1 MSKNFPNLFT
11 PVTIG
16 KVEIRNRILSTG
28 HDTTLPTDGTVNDAL
43 IAYHAARAKGG
54 AGLIVVQVAAIHDSA
69 RYTTH
74 ILMATGDECI
84 PGYTK
89 LAETVHSHGAKIFAQ
104 LFHPGREILESQDGS
119 IPVAYA
125 PSASPSDRF
134 HCIPRALTKPL
145 IRTFVE
151 GYGAGARRIKAA
163 GIDGVE
169 IVASHGYLPAQFLN
183 PHVNV
188 REDEYG
194 GGFENRLRFLR
205 EVIAEVR
212 KSVGVYFVV
221 GLRISGDE
229 KDTEGLEE
237 ADSLKAII
245 ALAPDLDYVNVI
257 AGTSAT
263 LSAATHIVPPM
274 FIEGAYVA
282 PFAAAVKQALKQVG
296 DIPVLVAGRINQPQ
310 QAEAVIATGQADMC
324 GMTRAMICDPEMAG
338 KAAADRIDDIRACIG
353 CNQACIGHMQNG
365 FPISCI
371 QHPETGRELAYGRL
385 TRAGTP
391 RDVLV
396 VGGGP
401 GGMKA
406 ASVAARRGHRVT
418 LCEASLRLGGQA
430 LLAQTLPGRAEFG
443 GIVTNLSH
451 EVAQAGVG
459 VKLNTPVDRALVDRM
474 GPDAVIVATG
484 AKARW
489 PHNIEIGDAA
499 HVVDAWQVLRKE
511 VNPGASVVVADWRCD
526 WVGLGVAELLAES
539 GCHVRLA
546 VNGLHAGELIQT
558 YVRDMMVARC
568 HRLGVEIIPYAKLYG
583 ADANTV
589 FMQHSAS
596 GEPMMIDGVD
606 TLVLAQ
612 GSQSEDGLLADLDG
626 YDGVVRP
633 IGDCLSPR
641 TAEEAVLDGLRE
653 AWRL

>member
-1 MSKNFPNLFT
+1 MSKNFPNLFR
-11 PVTIG
+11 PITIG
-16 KVEIRNRILSTG
+16 KIEIRNRILSTG
-28 HDTTLPTDGTVNDAL
+28 HDTMLPTDGTVNDAL
-43 IAYHAARAKGG
+43 IAYHEARAKGG
-54 AGLIVVQVAAIHDSA
+54 AGLIVVQVAGVHDSA

-84 PGYTK
+84 PGYAR
-89 LAETVHSHGAKIFAQ
+89 LAETVHSHGARVFAQ
-104 LFHPGREILESQDGS
+104 LFHPGREILESHDGS
-119 IPVAYA
+119 IAVAYA
-125 PSASPSDRF
+125 PSATPSDRF
-134 HCIPRALTKPL
+134 RCMPRALSKQV
-145 IRTFVE
+145 IREIIE
-151 GYGAGARRIKAA
+151 GYGAGARRMKAA

-183 PHVNV
+183 THVNK
-188 REDEYG
+188 RGDEYG
-194 GGFENRLRFLR
+194 GSFENRLRFLV
-205 EVIAEVR
+205 EAVAEVR
-212 KSVGVYFVV
+212 KSVGDDFVI

-229 KDTEGLEE
+229 KDPEGLEE
-237 ADSLKAII
+237 ADSLKAIT
-245 ALAPDLDYVNVI
+245 ALAGQLDYVNVI
-257 AGTSAT
+257 AGSSAT
-263 LSAATHIVPPM
+263 LGSAVHIVPPM
-274 FIEGAYVA
+274 FVEGAYVA
-282 PFAAAVKQALKQVG
+282 PFAAAVKQAV

-310 QAEAVIATGQADMC
+310 QAETVIATGQADMC

-353 CNQACIGHMQNG
+353 CNQACIGHMQMG

-371 QHPETGRELAYGRL
+371 QHPETGRELTYGQMQ
-385 TRAGTP
+385 RAVNA

-396 VGGGP
+396 IGGGP

-418 LCEASLRLGGQA
+418 LCEASPRLGGQT

-443 GIVTNLSH
+443 GIVTNLAH
-451 EVAQAGVG
+451 EVAQAGVM
-459 VKLNTPVDRALVDRM
+459 VKLNSPVDRALVDRM
-474 GPDAVIVATG
+474 APDAVIVATG
-484 AKARW
+484 ASARW
-489 PHNIEIGDAA
+489 PGNIEIGEAA

-511 VNPGASVVVADWRCD
+511 VNPGASVVIADWRCD
-526 WVGLGVAELLAES
+526 WIGLGVAELLAES

-546 VNGLHAGELIQT
+546 VNGLHAGEMIQT

-583 ADANTV
+583 ADADTV
-589 FMQHSAS
+589 FLQHSAS
-596 GEPMMIDGVD
+596 GEPMMIEGVD

-612 GSQSEDGLLADLDG
+612 GSQSEDGLLDELEG
-626 YDGVVRP
+626 YGGIVRP

>member
-1 MSKNFPNLFT
+1 MSKNFPNLFR
-11 PVTIG
+11 PITIG
-16 KVEIRNRILSTG
+16 KIEIRNRILSTG
-28 HDTTLPTDGTVNDAL
+28 HDTMLPTDGTVNDAL
-43 IAYHAARAKGG
+43 IAYHEARAKGG
-54 AGLIVVQVAAIHDSA
+54 AGLIVVQVAGVHDSA

-84 PGYTK
+84 PGYAR
-89 LAETVHSHGAKIFAQ
+89 LAETVHSHGARVFAQ
-104 LFHPGREILESQDGS
+104 LFHPGREILESHDGS
-119 IPVAYA
+119 IAVAYA
-125 PSASPSDRF
+125 PSATPSDRF
-134 HCIPRALTKPL
+134 RCMPRALSKQV
-145 IRTFVE
+145 IREIIE
-151 GYGAGARRIKAA
+151 GYGAGARRMKAA

-183 PHVNV
+183 THVNK
-188 REDEYG
+188 RGDEYG
-194 GGFENRLRFLR
+194 GSFENRLRFLV
-205 EVIAEVR
+205 EAVAEVR
-212 KSVGVYFVV
+212 KSVGDDFVI

-229 KDTEGLEE
+229 KDPEGLEE
-237 ADSLKAII
+237 ADSLKAIT
-245 ALAPDLDYVNVI
+245 ALAGQLDYVNVI
-257 AGTSAT
+257 AGSSAT
-263 LSAATHIVPPM
+263 LGSAVHIVPPM
-274 FIEGAYVA
+274 FVEGAYVA
-282 PFAAAVKQALKQVG
+282 PFAAAVKQAV

-310 QAEAVIATGQADMC
+310 QAETVIATGQADMC

-353 CNQACIGHMQNG
+353 CNQACIGHFQQG

-371 QHPETGRELAYGRL
+371 QHPETGRELTYGQMQ
-385 TRAGTP
+385 RAVNA

-396 VGGGP
+396 IGGGP

-418 LCEASLRLGGQA
+418 LCEASPRLGGQT

-443 GIVTNLSH
+443 GIVTNLAH
-451 EVAQAGVG
+451 EVAQAGVM
-459 VKLNTPVDRALVDRM
+459 VKLNSPVDRALVDRM
-474 GPDAVIVATG
+474 APDAVIVATG
-484 AKARW
+484 ASARW
-489 PHNIEIGDAA
+489 PGNIEIGEAA

-511 VNPGASVVVADWRCD
+511 VNPGASVVIADWRCD
-526 WVGLGVAELLAES
+526 WIGLGVAELLAES

-546 VNGLHAGELIQT
+546 VNGLHAGEMIQT

-583 ADANTV
+583 ADADTV
-589 FMQHSAS
+589 FLQHSAS
-596 GEPMMIDGVD
+596 GEPMMIEGVD

-612 GSQSEDGLLADLDG
+612 GSQSEDRLLDELEG
-626 YDGVVRP
+626 YGGIVRP

>member
-1 MSKNFPNLFT
+1 MSKNFPNLFR
-11 PVTIG
+11 PITIG
-16 KVEIRNRILSTG
+16 KIEIRNRILSTG
-28 HDTTLPTDGTVNDAL
+28 HDTMLPTDGTVNDAL
-43 IAYHAARAKGG
+43 IAYHEARAKGG
-54 AGLIVVQVAAIHDSA
+54 AGLIVVQVAGVHDSA

-84 PGYTK
+84 PGYAR
-89 LAETVHSHGAKIFAQ
+89 LAETVHSHGARVFAQ
-104 LFHPGREILESQDGS
+104 LFHPGREILESHDGS
-119 IPVAYA
+119 IAVAYA
-125 PSASPSDRF
+125 PSATPSDRF
-134 HCIPRALTKPL
+134 RCMPRALSKQV
-145 IRTFVE
+145 IREIIE
-151 GYGAGARRIKAA
+151 GYGAGARRMKAA

-183 PHVNV
+183 THVNK
-188 REDEYG
+188 RGDEYG
-194 GGFENRLRFLR
+194 GSFENRLRFLV
-205 EVIAEVR
+205 EAVAEVR
-212 KSVGVYFVV
+212 KSVGDDFVI

-229 KDTEGLEE
+229 KDPEGLEE
-237 ADSLKAII
+237 ADSLKAIT
-245 ALAPDLDYVNVI
+245 ALAGQLDYVNVI
-257 AGTSAT
+257 AGSSAT
-263 LSAATHIVPPM
+263 LGSAVHIVPPM
-274 FIEGAYVA
+274 FVEGAYVA
-282 PFAAAVKQALKQVG
+282 PFAAAVKQAV

-310 QAEAVIATGQADMC
+310 QAETVIATGQADMC

-353 CNQACIGHMQNG
+353 CNQACIGHFQQG

-371 QHPETGRELAYGRL
+371 QHPETGRELTYGQMQ
-385 TRAGTP
+385 RAVNA

-396 VGGGP
+396 IGGGP

-418 LCEASLRLGGQA
+418 LCEASPRLGGQT

-443 GIVTNLSH
+443 GIVTNLAH
-451 EVAQAGVG
+451 EVAQAGVM
-459 VKLNTPVDRALVDRM
+459 VKLNSPVDRALVDRM
-474 GPDAVIVATG
+474 APDAVIVATG
-484 AKARW
+484 ASARW
-489 PHNIEIGDAA
+489 PGNIEIGEAA

-511 VNPGASVVVADWRCD
+511 VNPGASVVIADWRCD
-526 WVGLGVAELLAES
+526 WIGLGVAELLAES

-546 VNGLHAGELIQT
+546 VNGLHAGEMIQT

-583 ADANTV
+583 ADADTV
-589 FMQHSAS
+589 FLQHSAS
-596 GEPMMIDGVD
+596 GEPMMIEGVD

-612 GSQSEDGLLADLDG
+612 GSQSEDGLLDELEG
-626 YDGVVRP
+626 YGGIVRP

>member
-1 MSKNFPNLFT
+1 MSKNFPHLFT

-43 IAYHAARAKGG
+43 IAYHEARARGG
-54 AGLIVVQVAAIHDSA
+54 AGLIIVQVAGIHDSA

-89 LAETVHSHGAKIFAQ
+89 LADTVHSFGTKIFAQ

-134 HCIPRALTKPL
+134 HCLPRALRKAM
-145 IRTFVE
+145 IREFVE
-151 GYGAGARRIKAA
+151 GYGAAARRIKAA

-183 PHVNV
+183 ERVNV

-194 GGFENRLRFLR
+194 GSFENRVRFLR

-212 KSVGVYFVV
+212 KVVGTDFVI

-229 KDTEGLEE
+229 KDAEGLVET
-237 ADSLKAII
+237 DSLAAIKAV
-245 ALAPDLDYVNVI
+245 APSLDYVNVI

-263 LSAATHIVPPM
+263 LGGATHIVPPM

-282 PFAAAVKQALKQVG
+282 PFAATVKQAV
-296 DIPVLVAGRINQPQ
+296 DIPVLVAGRINQPH
-310 QAEAVIATGQADMC
+310 QAEAVIASGQADMC
-324 GMTRAMICDPEMAG
+324 GMTRAMICDPEMAC

-353 CNQACIGHMQNG
+353 CNQACIGHFQKG

-371 QHPETGRELAYGRL
+371 QHPETGRELTYGRL
-385 TRAGTP
+385 TKAATP

-401 GGMKA
+401 GGLKA
-406 ASVAARRGHRVT
+406 AAVAAARGHRVV
-418 LCEASLRLGGQA
+418 LCEAGPRLGGQA
-430 LLAQTLPGRAEFG
+430 LLAQLLPGRAEFG
-443 GIVTNLSH
+443 GIVTNLAH
-451 EVAQAGVG
+451 EAAQAGIEIRS
-459 VKLNTPVDRALVDRM
+459 NTAVDRALVDRM

-484 AKARW
+484 ARPRW
-489 PHNIEIGDAA
+489 PRNVELDSEA

-511 VNPGASVVVADWRCD
+511 VNPGASVLVADWRCD
-526 WVGLGVAELLAES
+526 WIGLGVAEMLAES
-539 GCHVRLA
+539 GCKVRLA
-546 VNGLHAGELIQT
+546 INGRGAGEEIQNYT
-558 YVRDMMVARC
+558 RDMMVARC
-568 HRLGVEIIPYAKLYG
+568 HRLGVEFIPYARLHG
-583 ADANTV
+583 ADADTIYL
-589 FMQHSAS
+589 QHSAS
-596 GEPMMIDGVD
+596 GEAMLIEGVD

-612 GSQSEDGLLADLDG
+612 GSESVDGLLEELDG
-626 YDGVVRP
+626 YGGIVRP
-633 IGDCLSPR
+633 IGDCLAPR